1 MGYEAC
7 LITHKENKWYAKTT
21 PIATPEAPV
30 NAPAGVH
37 AFQYHA
43 QDELSNYR
51 YGYANPNSARATKGN
66 ADASVESGSYSY
78 VDGTGLTRKVDYQA
92 DARGFRVTGDS
103 RLHRG

>member
-1 MGYEAC
+1 M
-7 LITHKENKWYAKTT
+7 YAKET

-51 YGYANPNSARATKGN
+51 YGYANPNSAR
-66 ADASVESGSYSY
+66 YL
-78 VDGTGLTRKVDYQA
+78 LTLIG
-92 DARGFRVTGDS
+92 RGRI
-103 RLHRG
+103 LC